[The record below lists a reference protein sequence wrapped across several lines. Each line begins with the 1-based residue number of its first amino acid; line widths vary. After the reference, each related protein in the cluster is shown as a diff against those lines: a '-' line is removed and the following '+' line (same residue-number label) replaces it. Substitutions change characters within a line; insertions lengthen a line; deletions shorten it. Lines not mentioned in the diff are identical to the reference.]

1 MLVIHIPDDQW
12 DGVEQASPT
21 IRAPKNLSLTWDG
34 RAKNQEAQKK
44 TL

>member
-21 IRAPKNLSLTWDG
+21 IRAPKNLSLTEEQKSVG
-34 RAKNQEAQKK
+34 AQK
-44 TL
+44 